1 MPDPNSS
8 STAALLG
15 GPRRTTANL
24 RDDARRTTATID
36 SPIGPLTLTASGGV
50 LSRLHMAEQWHRPPD
65 PADAAGDPADAA
77 PDPANAAADRAGF
90 AEVVGQLSSYFCGE
104 LTRFDL
110 PLALHGT
117 EFQLR
122 VWAALQEIP
131 YGETISYG
139 ELAREIGQP
148 SASRAVGLANGRNPI
163 AIIVP
168 CHRVVGADGTLT
180 GYGGGLERKQM
191 LLDLERRHARLF

>member
-1 MPDPNSS
+1 MPDTHSS
-8 STAALLG
+8 RTVTLPG
-15 GPRRTTANL
+15 G
-24 RDDARRTTATID
+24 ARRTTATLPGGARRTSATIA
-36 SPIGPLTLTASGGV
+36 SPVGPLTLTATGGV
-50 LSRLHMAEQWHRPPD
+50 LSHLHMVEQRHSPPD
-65 PADAAGDPADAA
+65 PAEATPDPADSAA
-77 PDPANAAADRAGF
+77 DPADSAADRVGL
-90 AEVVGQLSSYFCGE
+90 AEVVGQLSSYFGGE

-131 YGETISYG
+131 YGETITYG